1 MKKSGLLVLP
11 ALFLLL
17 SVRGAAEADKARG
30 QGYKIYVLH
39 SYSEELSGV
48 QENNKGIFSA
58 LDGEGGIKGRYQTK
72 SFYMDSKRNNSEEYL
87 NAVSSRVLAEIA
99 SFKPDVLIT
108 VDDTAAVHVG
118 KKLLGSS
125 LPVVMCDIN
134 GDPVEDG
141 LVKSYQSPG
150 FNITGVIER
159 QNYAEIYKLARR
171 LTPPVKK
178 ICFISDDSE
187 IARIEVREFLRV
199 FRDIAIPAEKYL
211 SNSWEGWKNAILQNQ
226 KAGTI
231 IIPFLFYTLKD
242 ESGRTMP
249 QDEVIAWLLANS
261 KVPEYGGTSFQ
272 VKDGFLASVSTHAG
286 AQGYEA
292 GRLAMR
298 ILRGES
304 AAALPIMLPQ
314 VGSIDINMERAKMLK
329 VKIPFDLLSSATIY
343 PSAEAL
349 KRIRK

>member
-1 MKKSGLLVLP
+1 MIKFSFLFLP
-11 ALFLLL
+11 AIFLLS
-17 SVRGAAEADKARG
+17 SVCVANEADKAPG

-48 QENNKGIFSA
+48 LENNKGLFSA
-58 LDGEGGIKGRYQTK
+58 FDGEGGIKGRYQAK
-72 SFYMDSKRNNSEEYL
+72 SLYMDSKRNNSEEYL
-87 NAVSSRVLAEIA
+87 ISISSRALAEIA
-99 SFKPDVLIT
+99 YFKPDVLIT
-108 VDDTAAVHVG
+108 VDDAAALHVG
-118 KKLLGSS
+118 KRLLGSP

-159 QNYAEIYKLARR
+159 QNYAAIYKLARR

-187 IARIEVREFLRV
+187 IARIEVRDFLRV
-199 FRDIAIPAEKYL
+199 FRDISIPAEKYL
-211 SNSWEGWKNAILQNQ
+211 SNSWEGWKTAIMQNQ

-242 ESGRTMP
+242 GSGRTIP

-272 VKDGFLASVSTHAG
+272 VKDGFLASVSTHNE

-292 GRLAMR
+292 ALLAMR

-304 AAALPIMLPQ
+304 PADMPIMLPQ

-329 VKIPFDLLSSATIY
+329 VKVPFDLLSSATIY
-343 PSAEAL
+343 PIAEAL